1 MPAEKQESGA
11 RSVVSDPNAG
21 RSNGGDNAGSALGQ
35 QANQAI
41 EGLRSVIEQASQ
53 VLRDLTQ
60 AGSQWVPNTDRA
72 RGMAQGLRTQ
82 GEQAVGTVSR
92 QVEQNPMMSLAI
104 AFAMG
109 YLLAAM
115 TRR

>member
-1 MPAEKQESGA
+1 MPAEKQESSGRA
-11 RSVVSDPNAG
+11 VVGDPNAG
-21 RSNGGDNAGSALGQ
+21 RTNGGDSGATVLGQ
-35 QANQAI
+35 QATQAL
-41 EGLRSVIEQASQ
+41 EGLRSVIDQATQ

-60 AGSQWVPNTDRA
+60 AGGQWMQNGDRA
-72 RGMAQGLRTQ
+72 REMAHGLRVQ

-92 QVEQNPMMSLAI
+92 QVEQNPMISVAV

-109 YLLAAM
+109 YLLATL

>member
-1 MPAEKQESGA
+1 MPAEKQETSG
-11 RSVVSDPNAG
+11 RSVISDPNAG
-21 RSNGGDNAGSALGQ
+21 RADGGEGGAAALGH
-35 QANQAI
+35 QATQAL
-41 EGLRSVIEQASQ
+41 EGLRSVIDQATQ

-60 AGSQWVPNTDRA
+60 AGGQWMQNGDRA
-72 RGMAQGLRTQ
+72 REMAQGLRTQ

-92 QVEQNPMMSLAI
+92 QVEQNPMMSVAV

-109 YLLAAM
+109 YLLATL

>member
-21 RSNGGDNAGSALGQ
+21 RTNGGDNAGGALGQ

-60 AGSQWVPNTDRA
+60 AGSQWVQNTDRA
-72 RGMAQGLRTQ
+72 REMGQGLRTQ

-92 QVEQNPMMSLAI
+92 QVEQNPMMSLAV
-104 AFAMG
+104 AFVMG
-109 YLLAAM
+109 YLLATM